1 MIIMSESKK
10 TLIFVALA
18 LVFVVIGFVARPAAP
33 RRGEFDDAGER
44 FFAEFDPLQAR
55 SLEIISID
63 QETARLRAFKVAH
76 EGGVWSIPSHENY
89 PADAEDQLAG
99 VAADVV
105 DLIKGP
111 HVSDRPADHA
121 LYGVVDP
128 LGTDSPTTGAGTRV
142 ILKDGSGAT
151 LVDVIVGKQVKDQ
164 GGIRYVRDPGRDRVY
179 ATKIST
185 TNLTTRFEDWIEDD
199 LLEITPS
206 DIREVEINDYSI
218 DELNQRIVQGDLIQ
232 LDYDSDSAT
241 WTLADLSPDEKLK
254 TTVVNDLRRALD
266 DLKIID
272 VHRKPAGLSA
282 ELRTVDELQLDA
294 VAVRS
299 LAARGFYIINSG
311 LISNEGETI
320 VKMKSGVTYALRFGE
335 IAITRRGGET
345 ALNESE
351 DAQGESAE
359 GEESDSS
366 TASTGTARYLF
377 VMAEFDATAILEP
390 EYEQVPPATPETSEE
405 DASATDPANDPLDEA
420 DIASDDRQVD
430 RQRIIDENQRK
441 KAQYQQKLEDG
452 RTLVAELNDRFA
464 DWYYVISEDVYKKI
478 RMTRADLVEPADDG
492 AADFPPDD
500 LGPLFAPGDGTGDR
514 DDDIFRPADND
525 GDDNDA
531 GTDDKR

>member
-1 MIIMSESKK
+1 MTMMMNENRK

-44 FFAEFDPLQAR
+44 FFAEFDPLEAR

-63 QETARLRAFKVAH
+63 QDTARLRAFKVAH

-111 HVSDRPADHA
+111 RVSDRPADHE
-121 LYGVVDP
+121 LYGVLDP
-128 LGTDSPTTGAGTRV
+128 LSDDRPTTGAGTRV

-164 GGIRYVRDPGRDRVY
+164 RDIRYVRDPERDRVY
-179 ATKIST
+179 ATNIST

-199 LLEITPS
+199 LLKITPS

-218 DELNQRIVQGDLIQ
+218 DEINQRIVQGDLVQ
-232 LDYDSDSAT
+232 LDYDSAT
-241 WTLADLSPDEKLK
+241 WTLAGMGPDEKLK
-254 TTVVNDLRRALD
+254 STVVNDLRRALD

-282 ELRTVDELQLDA
+282 ELRTDDELQLDA
-294 VAVRS
+294 VAVQS

-320 VKMKSGVTYALRFGE
+320 VKMKSGVTYTLRFGE

-345 ALNESE
+345 GLSES
-351 DAQGESAE
+351 AGPQGES
-359 GEESDSS
+359 EETDSS
-366 TASTGTARYLF
+366 AAATGTARYLF

-390 EYEQVPPATPETSEE
+390 EYQQVPPATPETSEE
-405 DASATDPANDPLDEA
+405 NASATDPTNDALDEA
-420 DIASDDRQVD
+420 DTEGDDRQVD

-452 RTLVAELNDRFA
+452 RILVAELNDRFA

-478 RMTRADLVEPADDG
+478 RMTRADLIEPADDG
-492 AADFPPDD
+492 AADFPADD
-500 LGPLFAPGDGTGDR
+500 LGPLFAPGDR
-514 DDDIFRPADND
+514 DDDIFRPVDDDD
-525 GDDNDA
+525 GGA